1 ARPAAAPAAGAGPG
15 EPRVAV
21 VANDNFFSVS
31 NFRYEVVRDRLPL
44 RLSRAWDQAPMG
56 VDFAI
61 VKTGD
66 QGPDAASAKPDRIMA
81 ALGGGDPWLAAA
93 SPALARVPLPDGSE
107 GRVRRRRL
115 EPARALAP

>member
-1 ARPAAAPAAGAGPG
+1 MLEPLVPMVAFSRPPDGHDWHHRELLAAIAAAAGPG

-66 QGPDAASAKPDRIMA
+66 QGPRPRPSPTGSWLRSGAATPGWPRHI
-81 ALGGGDPWLAAA
+81 
-93 SPALARVPLPDGSE
+93 R
-107 GRVRRRRL
+107 
-115 EPARALAP
+115 